1 MTSLDR
7 FFEGIG
13 RVGMALEGDQ
23 QGLARFAQLDAQRAE
38 QARLRQS
45 AIAALQTPQGQQMVA
60 QNPFL
65 AQIAEASPE
74 SALELLIKQQAANM
88 AQAKASQDR
97 EALALQIAGLD
108 IPNAQNLAALA
119 AAGVDVSGILTE
131 QFKAP
136 KAESNIAKLARDYQA
151 GIIPKEV
158 YDAALAKE
166 TAPTKE
172 QKEIESK
179 KEGAAN
185 LENSLAKVMQTYQ
198 ELDAAKAIPSTQRGG
213 LENVGASIAASGVG
227 QMINRAR
234 GTPEQAKRDFVKN
247 ARTLILQDIKNATG
261 MSAQQMNS
269 NVELQ
274 TFLQS
279 LGDPSQS
286 IETIRDTIANM
297 SAKFGT
303 GELEKQLSS
312 GATPPPISSR
322 PLAAQRRAII
332 NRKTGQVLVLQDG
345 KWVPE

>member
-1 MTSLDR
+1 MANLDR

-13 RVGMALEGDQ
+13 RVGMALEGDT
-23 QGLARFAQLDAQRAE
+23 QGLARYAE
-38 QARLRQS
+38 MDKKRQMQQK
-45 AIAALQTPQGQQMVA
+45 ALEALQTPQGQQMVA

-65 AQIAEASPE
+65 AQIAEVAPE
-74 SALELLIKQQAANM
+74 SALEMLIKNSA
-88 AQAKASQDR
+88 ASQQR
-97 EALALQIAGLD
+97 AEMVNQISKLN

-119 AAGVDVSGILTE
+119 GAGIDVTDLLKE

-136 KAESNIAKLARDYQA
+136 KAETNIAKLKSDFEA
-151 GIIPKEV
+151 GLIPKEV
-158 YDAALAKE
+158 YDAAIAKE

-172 QKEIESK
+172 QKDVEDK
-179 KEGAAN
+179 KKGAQS
-185 LENSLAKVMQTYQ
+185 LEEQLSKVMQTYQ
-198 ELDAAKAIPSTQRGG
+198 ELDAAKAIPSAQRGE
-213 LENVGASIAASGVG
+213 LENIGASIAASGIG
-227 QMINRAR
+227 QSVNRAR
-234 GTPEQAKRDFVKN
+234 ATPEQSKRDFVKN

-303 GELEKQLSS
+303 GKLAEQLAS
-312 GATPPPISSR
+312 GSAPQTTST
-322 PLAAQRRAII
+322 RRVV
-332 NRKTGQVLVLQDG
+332 KFQDL
-345 KWVPE
+345 K